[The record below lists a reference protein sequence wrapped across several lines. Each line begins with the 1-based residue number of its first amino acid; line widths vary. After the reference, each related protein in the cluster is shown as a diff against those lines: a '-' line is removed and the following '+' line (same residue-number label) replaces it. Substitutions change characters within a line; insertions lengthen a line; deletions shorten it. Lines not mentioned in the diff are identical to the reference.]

1 MAISISRFISIR
13 SATILTT
20 LLGIFTSNSLAAEI
34 SSFQLNKPV
43 RIELGS
49 KAVLDPDRLE
59 IRVVGINDLRCPKS
73 NSSDWVVS
81 CYWGGEA
88 QVKLNLSQ
96 AGKNLGDLDLTLGT
110 INPEYLYPNNIKQV
124 GKYYIRLLEISPH
137 RVVFPPNQRNKV
149 EPNKV
154 TQTVTLQVQKTPFKL
169 KDANLDPRLQPRP
182 LNATPLGKRFPLL
195 NNQSHYLSTQY
206 PDRNGNH
213 YIQAQIYFDYARPL
227 PDRSDLVEISVG
239 IQPTGSPTRL
249 NTIKKIVKLGT
260 PIRIENREGGFNLRL
275 LKVESFTEDTRSNLN
290 YPSPSGYRAW
300 LQVKQLNK

>member
-1 MAISISRFISIR
+1 MS
-13 SATILTT
+13 
-20 LLGIFTSNSLAAEI
+20 
-34 SSFQLNKPV
+34 V
-43 RIELGS
+43 RDG
-49 KAVLDPDRLE
+49 
-59 IRVVGINDLRCPKS
+59 RCPKS
-73 NSSDWVVS
+73 SGSWTVS

-96 AGKNLGDLDLTLGT
+96 AEKNLGDLDLTLGT
-110 INPEYLYPNNIKQV
+110 INPEYFYPNNIKQV
-124 GKYYIRLLEISPH
+124 GKYYIRLLEIEPQRIAVH
-137 RVVFPPNQRNKV
+137 PNERNKI

-182 LNATPLGKRFPLL
+182 LNVSRFGKRFPLL
-195 NNQSHYLSTQY
+195 NNQSYYLSTPD
-206 PDRNGNH
+206 PDRNRNY
-213 YIQAQIYFDYARPL
+213 YIRAQIYFDYARPIS
-227 PDRSDLVEISVG
+227 DRSDLVEISVG

-290 YPSPSGYRAW
+290 YPSPVGYRAW
-300 LQVKQLNK
+300 LQVEQLNR